1 MAGPYNLM
9 KKPFSK
15 QPAQELHDL
24 DKELEE
30 DVLGWKGEG
39 PDNVASFLPA
49 GIVNWIYMVVFYS
62 FVISCKKV
70 SWLLKLT

>member
-30 DVLGWKGEG
+30 DVLGWEGEG
-39 PDNVASFLPA
+39 PGNILGLVPT
-49 GIVNWIYMVVFYS
+49 
-62 FVISCKKV
+62 
-70 SWLLKLT
+70 SWHC